1 MANWEQVV
9 EIFQSAFRDCRPPT
23 ECMQHM
29 VVLIPKGNGE
39 FRVIMLVEVLW
50 KVLLV
55 DINWRIGA
63 TLQFHDVLH
72 IFRAG
77 HGMGT
82 ASLKAK
88 FLQHLMARREEI
100 LYEVFLDLRKAYDAL
115 DRERCME
122 ILVGY
127 GVGPRIERIIRHY
140 WDHLSMMARAER
152 YYRTLFKSNQGVTQG
167 GTLSPTIF
175 KMVADAVI
183 FHKGRAVGGG

>member
-1 MANWEQVV
+1 
-9 EIFQSAFRDCRPPT
+9 
-23 ECMQHM
+23 
-29 VVLIPKGNGE
+29 
-39 FRVIMLVEVLW
+39 
-50 KVLLV
+50 
-55 DINWRIGA
+55 
-63 TLQFHDVLH
+63 
-72 IFRAG
+72 
-77 HGMGT
+77 MGT
-82 ASLKAK
+82 TSLKAK

-100 LYEVFLDLRKAYDAL
+100 LYEVFLDLRKAYAAL

-127 GVGPRIERIIRHY
+127 GVGPRIERIIRNY
-140 WDHLSMMARAER
+140 WYHLSMVDRAER